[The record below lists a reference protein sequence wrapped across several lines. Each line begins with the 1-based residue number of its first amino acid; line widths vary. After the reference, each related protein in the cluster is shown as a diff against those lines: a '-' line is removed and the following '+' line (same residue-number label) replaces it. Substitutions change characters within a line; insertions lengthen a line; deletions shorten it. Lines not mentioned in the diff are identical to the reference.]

1 MKMSC
6 IIIEDEPLAL
16 EKMRGYVL
24 KHSALDLLC
33 TFNNG
38 MDAMLFLNTNHV
50 DLVFIDINLGEMSG
64 INILETSKISSE
76 IIITTAYPEYALKGY
91 ELNITDYLLKPF
103 SFDRFMQAVEKV
115 QTAFSQLPKEYIFV
129 KTEYRLEK
137 VMLNEILY
145 IEGMGDYRRIFTAQK
160 NIMTLQ
166 TFKELEEE
174 IPKNIISRVHRS
186 FMVSIAKIDSIQK
199 DVISIGSKKIP
210 VSDTYKRNF
219 YLLIK
224 SAPQG

>member
-1 MKMSC
+1 
-6 IIIEDEPLAL
+6 
-16 EKMRGYVL
+16 
-24 KHSALDLLC
+24 
-33 TFNNG
+33 
-38 MDAMLFLNTNHV
+38 
-50 DLVFIDINLGEMSG
+50 
-64 INILETSKISSE
+64 
-76 IIITTAYPEYALKGY
+76 
-91 ELNITDYLLKPF
+91 
-103 SFDRFMQAVEKV
+103 
-115 QTAFSQLPKEYIFV
+115 
-129 KTEYRLEK
+129 
-137 VMLNEILY
+137 MLNEILY